1 MIDRLSQD
9 LGFFQQSLDLRA
21 QRQEVLS
28 ANIANADTPS
38 YKARDFDFRSALE
51 GAMGAGLN
59 LPPVNLAL
67 TSSRHIPAQGPS
79 QPTVDLLY
87 RNPYQATLDGNTV
100 DMDGERVRFADNTLH
115 YQSTSTVLTAKIK
128 DMLLAISQ

>member
-9 LGFFQQSLDLRA
+9 LGFFQQSLGLRA

-28 ANIANADTPS
+28 ANIANADTPNF
-38 YKARDFDFRSALE
+38 KARDFDFRSALE
-51 GAMGAGLN
+51 GAMGANLN
-59 LPPVNLAL
+59 LPAVSLSL
-67 TSSRHIPAQGPS
+67 TSPRHIPAQGPA

-87 RNPYQATLDGNTV
+87 RNPYQASLDGNTV

-115 YQSTSTVLTAKIK
+115 YQSTSTVLTSKIK
-128 DMLLAISQ
+128 DMLLAISE